1 MAKRLKV
8 ELFEQIRRAR
18 GRDPGV
24 SVRELARRFGT
35 HRRTVREALDHA
47 VPAPRKPVTR
57 RSPVMEPWKATVDG
71 WRGGALATASARA

>member
-18 GRDPGV
+18 RREPEV
-24 SVRELARRFGT
+24 SVRELARRSSM
-35 HRRTVREALDHA
+35 HRRPVREALTSA

-57 RSPVMEPWKATVDG
+57 SSPVMATPRR
-71 WRGGALATASARA
+71 RGNGT